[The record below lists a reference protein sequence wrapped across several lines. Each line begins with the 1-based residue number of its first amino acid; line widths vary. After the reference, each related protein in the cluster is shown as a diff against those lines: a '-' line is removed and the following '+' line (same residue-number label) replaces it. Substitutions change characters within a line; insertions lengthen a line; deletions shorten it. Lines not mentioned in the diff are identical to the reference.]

1 MPETG
6 RFLGVDFGTRRI
18 GLAVSDPSGAIAFPA
33 GTLER
38 RGLRRDL
45 ESLCA
50 LVKEREVARIVVGLP
65 LHMDGREGDMARG
78 ARAFATALGER
89 AGLPVELL
97 DERWTSREAEQTRE
111 HSAGAKRKRRRRERG
126 DVDAAAATLL
136 LSTWLERARA
146 EAPA

>member
-65 LHMDGREGDMARG
+65 LHMDGRRG
-78 ARAFATALGER
+78 PEAEAAEKFATQLGE
-89 AGLPVELL
+89 ATGLPVDLF
-97 DERWTSREAEQTRE
+97 DERWTTREAERVLAETGRR
-111 HSAGAKRKRRRRERG
+111 GRKRRQV
-126 DVDAAAATLL
+126 VDSVAASILL
-136 LSTWLERARA
+136 RAYLEQRAGARA
-146 EAPA
+146 DA

>member
-1 MPETG
+1 MSETG

-18 GLAVSDPSGAIAFPA
+18 GLAVSDPSGTIAFPA

-65 LHMDGREGDMARG
+65 LHMDGRRG
-78 ARAFATALGER
+78 PEAEAAEKFATQLGE
-89 AGLPVELL
+89 ATGLPVDLF
-97 DERWTSREAEQTRE
+97 DERWTTREAERALAETGRR
-111 HSAGAKRKRRRRERG
+111 GRKRRQV
-126 DVDAAAATLL
+126 VDSVAASLL
-136 LSTWLERARA
+136 LRAYLEQRANLA
-146 EAPA
+146 ADA

>member
-33 GTLER
+33 GTLES

-50 LVKEREVARIVVGLP
+50 LVKEREVTRIVVGLP
-65 LHMDGREGDMARG
+65 LHMDGRRG
-78 ARAFATALGER
+78 PEAEAAEKFAAQLGE
-89 AGLPVELL
+89 ATGLPVDLF
-97 DERWTSREAEQTRE
+97 DERWTTREAERALEETGRR
-111 HSAGAKRKRRRRERG
+111 GRRRRQV
-126 DVDAAAATLL
+126 VDSVAASLL
-136 LSTWLERARA
+136 LRAYLERRA
-146 EAPA
+146 SANAGADA